1 MSAGECGVT
10 SRMCQT
16 FSEDARGVHCSVK
29 PKVGDSLGGGTGI
42 CIVRV
47 RWPFHFSYIIS
58 LANGPAL
65 YSIDG
70 REKGKII
77 TFALQRVRAT
87 FVPAQLRISVAKRAG
102 SGESIGRPL
111 MPMTKSYHGSIA
123 MSSFLLRRT
132 WKPTALGLV
141 LECRDCP
148 SESRREMN
156 RFRAPNIVML

>member
-1 MSAGECGVT
+1 MYCAGALALSILIYHPV
-10 SRMCQT
+10 
-16 FSEDARGVHCSVK
+16 SER
-29 PKVGDSLGGGTGI
+29 
-42 CIVRV
+42 
-47 RWPFHFSYIIS
+47 F
-58 LANGPAL
+58 
-65 YSIDG
+65 SIDSIDERG
-70 REKGKII
+70 RII

-87 FVPAQLRISVAKRAG
+87 FVPAQLRISVANREG

-111 MPMTKSYHGSIA
+111 MPITKSYHGSIA

-156 RFRAPNIVML
+156 RLRAPNIVMFWWGKKDNI